1 MIINYSESSP
11 AEGVVISGETVD
23 VTVMFAAQDDL
34 FQQTPIGINDDLV
47 GNENDETYTVAFV
60 SSNPTGGVAL
70 GDPTTVKLIDDDG
83 MLFVCFV

>member
-23 VTVMFAAQDDL
+23 VTVMFAAQGDL

-47 GNENDETYTVAFV
+47 GSENDEVVLFLKMPQLMIL
-60 SSNPTGGVAL
+60 N
-70 GDPTTVKLIDDDG
+70 KL
-83 MLFVCFV
+83 C